1 MTSATPFLW
10 YEKDAVEAARFY
22 VSIFPG
28 AKLGAVDGM
37 SATFELFGREYIA
50 FNGGPYYQPTPAFSI
65 MVDCA
70 TQAEIDDLWT
80 KLLAGG
86 GKESRCGWLVDRYG
100 LSWQVAPRAV
110 LARTIGNPDPAKAQK
125 AVAAM
130 MTMNKFDVAALEA
143 AVK

>member
-10 YEKDAVEAARFY
+10 YEKDAIAAAEFY

-28 AKLGAVDGM
+28 AKILEVDGM
-37 SATFELFGREYIA
+37 SARFELFGREYIA

-65 MVDCA
+65 MVDCP

-86 GKESRCGWLVDRYG
+86 GQESRCGWLVDRYG

-110 LARTIGNPDPAKAQK
+110 LAQTIGNPDPAKAQK
-125 AVAAM
+125 AMAAM
-130 MTMNKFDVAALEA
+130 MAMAKFDVAALKA
-143 AVK
+143 AVV